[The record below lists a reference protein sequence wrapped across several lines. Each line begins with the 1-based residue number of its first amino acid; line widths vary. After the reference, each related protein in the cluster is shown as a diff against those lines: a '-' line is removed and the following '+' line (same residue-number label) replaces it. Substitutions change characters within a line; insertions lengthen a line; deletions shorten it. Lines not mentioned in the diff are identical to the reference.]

1 MSTVATVIDLN
12 RIVSGIS
19 DSEARLIGIISILE
33 GYYNS
38 VSKKYLKVIKSNC
51 LEDITLSEL
60 SYIYTNR
67 MRNNKGLHGVCWEY
81 FIYEAILDGD
91 DFILDIINRAINGI
105 NVAEGDEYEDI
116 DVILWGGEKK
126 NLNLSAISECL
137 TDEDYLWCHNGCMKF
152 KENLNLIL
160 ESFRSEK
167 SRKLLLQQFNS
178 VWKADMF
185 VKKINSNVW
194 YAVTIK
200 WKKSE
205 LKINLYNGLSI
216 GMAFLDDM
224 ELDVY
229 DEVEFLRFKNNNI
242 KAICNIPYTYN
253 LGQYFTDTFRLVGN
267 ILCYLNIGKN
277 NSLPLCFPTLA
288 ERYLFDFLRKNK
300 DYRCNDILDYLKS
313 KRRIFTEFE
322 KTKSV
327 ILTNTQDIVI
337 PNSKEIITSNNIIN
351 NKIILNI

>member
-1 MSTVATVIDLN
+1 
-12 RIVSGIS
+12 
-19 DSEARLIGIISILE
+19 
-33 GYYNS
+33 
-38 VSKKYLKVIKSNC
+38 
-51 LEDITLSEL
+51 
-60 SYIYTNR
+60 
-67 MRNNKGLHGVCWEY
+67 
-81 FIYEAILDGD
+81 
-91 DFILDIINRAINGI
+91 
-105 NVAEGDEYEDI
+105 
-116 DVILWGGEKK
+116 
-126 NLNLSAISECL
+126 
-137 TDEDYLWCHNGCMKF
+137 MKF